1 MARLREF
8 DEQKALKAVKELF
21 WRRGFEG
28 TSYADLQ
35 KATGL
40 GKGSLYAAFGDKRAL
55 YLKALQ
61 AYIDS
66 EVDAAVALL
75 QGGGAGR
82 PRPGLRRVQ
91 GFLDLVIEAVARRGD
106 RRGCFLC
113 NAAVELAPEDA
124 EVEAAVIAGLDRM
137 RRALDRA
144 LDGLTP
150 PRRRKAAVE
159 KVISVY
165 FGLRVL
171 AKAGTPV
178 PQLRL
183 ARDAALTALAPA
195 ARG

>member
-8 DEQKALKAVKELF
+8 DERKALKAVKALF

-28 TSYADLQ
+28 TSYAELQ

-61 AYIDS
+61 AYIGA

-75 QGGGAGR
+75 EGAGPGR
-82 PRPGLRRVQ
+82 PRPGLRRVEA
-91 GFLDLVIEAVARRGD
+91 FLDLAIEAVARRGD

-113 NAAVELAPEDA
+113 NAAVDLAPEDA
-124 EVEAAVIAGLDRM
+124 EVEAAVIAAMDRM
-137 RRALDRA
+137 REALERALEGA
-144 LDGLTP
+144 VP

-159 KVISVY
+159 IVISVY
-165 FGLRVL
+165 FGLRVM
-171 AKAGTPV
+171 AKAGTPAA
-178 PQLRL
+178 QLRL
-183 ARDAALTALAPA
+183 ARDAALAALAP
-195 ARG
+195 G

>member
-8 DEQKALKAVKELF
+8 DERKALAAVKDLF

-61 AYIDS
+61 AYIGA

-75 QGGGAGR
+75 EDGGPGR
-82 PRPGLRRVQ
+82 PRPGPRRVEA
-91 GFLDLVIEAVARRGD
+91 FLDLAIEPVARRGD

-113 NAAVELAPEDA
+113 NAAVDLAPEDA
-124 EVEAAVIAGLDRM
+124 EVEAAVLEALDRL

-144 LDGLTP
+144 LQGIAAP
-150 PRRRKAAVE
+150 KRRKAAVE
-159 KVISVY
+159 SVISVY
-165 FGLRVL
+165 FGLRVM
-171 AKAGTPV
+171 AKAGTPA

-183 ARDAALTALAPA
+183 ARDAALSGLAP
-195 ARG
+195 